1 MEEKSVKSLDI
12 LINISEKVTVY
23 NAQQCLKDFD
33 ENWKT
38 ITAETPERHALRF
51 LQYR

>member
-1 MEEKSVKSLDI
+1 MNNL
-12 LINISEKVTVY
+12 EKVTVY

-38 ITAETPERHALRF
+38 ITTETPERHALRF
-51 LQYR
+51 LQYSS